1 MSKVLIVVDMQNDFV
16 TGSLGTQEAQNIV
29 SNVAEKVQQYLKDE
43 DGVVIFTR
51 DTHDRF
57 YKETQ
62 EGKHLPIPH
71 CVYGTNGWD
80 IIPELDELAHEDGI
94 IVNKDTFGNDY
105 WEDVFD
111 IRTNNVSFP
120 IESIELI
127 GVCTDICVITNAL
140 ILKTIYPET
149 PIIVDA
155 SCCAGSTPENHA
167 AALQVMKSCQIEVI
181 K

>member
-16 TGSLGTQEAQNIV
+16 TGSLGTQEARNIV
-29 SNVAEKVQQYLKDE
+29 PNVLEKIQQYLKDE

-80 IIPELDELAHEDGI
+80 IIPELDELAHEHGI
-94 IVNKDTFGNDY
+94 IVNKTSFGDKY
-105 WEDVFD
+105 WEETFD
-111 IRTNNVSFP
+111 YRENIAFLG
-120 IESIELI
+120 IESIELV

-140 ILKTIYPET
+140 ILKTIYSET

-155 SCCAGSTPENHA
+155 YCCAGTTPENHK
-167 AALQVMKSCQIEVI
+167 AALQVMKSCQIKVI
-181 K
+181 E